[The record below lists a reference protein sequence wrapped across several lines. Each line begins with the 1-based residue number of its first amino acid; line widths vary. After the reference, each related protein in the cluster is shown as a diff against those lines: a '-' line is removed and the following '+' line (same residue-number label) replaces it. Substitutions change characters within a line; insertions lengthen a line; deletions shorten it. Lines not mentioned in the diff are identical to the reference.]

1 MCLSLCVTYCV
12 PVPVCHLLCACPCV
26 SGSHRGPEV
35 DAAVTAIPR
44 MSELRFREV
53 QNFPKATPPAGQAE
67 FGYGL
72 YNPSTLTLCEM
83 SYSLMCFESIGLF
96 MTSFQSVT
104 L

>member
-1 MCLSLCVTYCV
+1 MCLSLCVTYCVPVPVCHLLCACPCV

-53 QNFPKATPPAGQAE
+53 QNFPKATLPAGQAE
-67 FGYGL
+67 FGYRL
-72 YNPSTLTLCEM
+72 YTPPL
-83 SYSLMCFESIGLF
+83 
-96 MTSFQSVT
+96 
-104 L
+104 